1 MYLATAWACWV
12 RFTVNLSGKE
22 QPLLPRDMIQRA
34 WGLPSM
40 QIDKYMDFNENGS
53 CVIGGNKCLSVR
65 KIMPIQ
71 IRKCFFNISNHLH
84 LVYSWAI
91 VFRLLKAVLCLLI
104 WPTKGDWVYICH
116 SFSLVIKVMFLPF
129 RIDPSVTNACL
140 APTCDFM
147 SSSVFSSL
155 LTINA
160 SKICGIVYFINVSA
174 FWGERE
180 ALLGACWFNKDLW
193 VQDMKSLPCWINL
206 NTIVLYD

>member
-1 MYLATAWACWV
+1 MHQHLPYLPKSFLTTCMYMYLSAAGV

-91 VFRLLKAVLCLLI
+91 VF
-104 WPTKGDWVYICH
+104 
-116 SFSLVIKVMFLPF
+116 
-129 RIDPSVTNACL
+129 
-140 APTCDFM
+140 
-147 SSSVFSSL
+147 
-155 LTINA
+155 
-160 SKICGIVYFINVSA
+160 
-174 FWGERE
+174 
-180 ALLGACWFNKDLW
+180 
-193 VQDMKSLPCWINL
+193 
-206 NTIVLYD
+206 